1 MAVSAGILKQG
12 EKEEEEASLISWHAG
27 DDRRQYLS
35 IVYIL
40 AGGSNTVWEG
50 DLVKLFGTTG
60 SPGRAVMVE
69 HCGSRTTVVEFDD
82 HDETPHARTG
92 LYEMALNTIRK
103 QSVVLDMVV
112 NNGKDLSSTKEIR
125 IVSVWK
131 LFMLVLLGACG
142 LYMCLIGVDHRLT
155 SQQLV
160 PTQHQML
167 DYEAICTKNPKSDFL
182 EHFPRP
188 STYDRGECACSPVHY
203 FAILSM
209 QRSGSG
215 WFETL
220 LNDHPNI
227 SSHGEIFSV
236 KPRRENFTTITQTLD
251 SIYNLDHVSSA
262 AKNECTAAVGLK
274 WMLNQGVMEYNR
286 EVASYFKRN
295 GVSVII
301 LVRRNRLKRLISI
314 LANAYDRRAKLLNG
328 THKSHVHSHEE
339 AKTLAQYKPVINV
352 EQLPDEL
359 RRVQEI
365 TDDALHF
372 FNGTRLALVYYED
385 LVKDPKS
392 IVAIQKFLGVPV
404 RKLASRQ
411 VKIHTK
417 PLQEQIENWE
427 EVLTRLKG
435 TEFESFLED
444 NDYE

>member
-1 MAVSAGILKQG
+1 
-12 EKEEEEASLISWHAG
+12 
-27 DDRRQYLS
+27 
-35 IVYIL
+35 
-40 AGGSNTVWEG
+40 
-50 DLVKLFGTTG
+50 
-60 SPGRAVMVE
+60 MVE
-69 HCGSRTTVVEFDD
+69 HISDEAVVEPVRYNGHF
-82 HDETPHARTG
+82 HSRNG
-92 LYEMALNTIRK
+92 LCEMALSTFRK
-103 QSVVLDMVV
+103 QGAVLDMLVS
-112 NNGKDLSSTKEIR
+112 NGKELSGVKEIKK
-125 IVSVWK
+125 VTSVWK
-131 LFMLVLLGACG
+131 LFMLILLGACG
-142 LYMCLIGVDHRLT
+142 LYMCLIGVDHRVT
-155 SQQLV
+155 SQQSFLSSH
-160 PTQHQML
+160 PMM
-167 DYEAICTKNPKSDFL
+167 DYEGACTKNSRSPFSDIP

-188 STYDRGECACSPVHY
+188 QKYDRGECACTSVHY

-236 KPRRENFTTITQTLD
+236 KPRRENLTTIIQTLD
-251 SIYNLDHVSSA
+251 AIYNLDWVSSA

-286 EVASYFKRN
+286 EVSAYFKRK
-295 GVSVII
+295 GVSVIL
-301 LVRRNRLKRLISI
+301 LVRRNMLKRLISI
-314 LANAYDRRAKLLNG
+314 LANAYDRRMKPLNG

-339 AKTLAQYKPVINV
+339 AKTLAKYKPVINV
-352 EQLPDEL
+352 KHLPDNL

-385 LVKDPKS
+385 LVRNPKS
-392 IVAIQKFLGVPV
+392 IETVQEFLGVPA
-404 RKLASRQ
+404 RKLESRQ

-444 NDYE
+444 NDYSK